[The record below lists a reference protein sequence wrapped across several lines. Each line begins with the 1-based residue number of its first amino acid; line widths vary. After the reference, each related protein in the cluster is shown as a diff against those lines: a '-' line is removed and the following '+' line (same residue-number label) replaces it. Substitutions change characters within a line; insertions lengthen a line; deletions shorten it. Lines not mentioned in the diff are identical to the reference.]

1 MADRQNCTA
10 EKKADLTIGLVGN
23 PNCGKTTLFNAL
35 TGSRLKTAN
44 WPGVTV
50 ERVEGELIYEGLLIR
65 IVDLP
70 GTYSLDSYT
79 IEEQITRKYVES
91 GEADVLINVADSSL
105 LERSLYLTL
114 QLLERKKPVVL
125 ALNMIDVVK
134 ARGMEIDEK
143 CLWEMLG
150 QIPIVSLSARK
161 GKGLENLLDAAVC
174 CQEKAGRAHP
184 VKNPVFGSRPG
195 NRSFDE
201 ESRYAC
207 IEKITENCLI
217 SGERENSVT
226 DIMDQYLTHRIL
238 GVPIFLG
245 IMMLVFFLTFT
256 AGDFLKK
263 YFQWG
268 LDGFSRTVL
277 SILQSS
283 HCADW
288 VTSLVIDGIV
298 AGVGG
303 ILTFLPNILILF
315 TALAILED
323 SGYMARAAY
332 VMNEIMGLAGLSGRA
347 FLPLLLGFGCTVPAV
362 MAARILPNA
371 KDRKRTIFIT
381 PFMSCSAKLPVYVL
395 FAGMF
400 FPDRALPV
408 MGSLYAAGLGAGIL
422 TAFFIHRGEKD
433 EENPLLIELPQYR
446 MPDARTVSVYVG
458 DKIRD
463 YLCKAGTT
471 IFIAS
476 IVLWFLLNTGV
487 TGFVTDIS
495 HSFAAMAGQMAEPL
509 FSPCGLGNWR
519 ITVALLS
526 GLSAKE
532 VVVSSL
538 SILYGIGNMSSPA
551 GMAELSGALAKEGFG
566 GLNAYGMLIFC
577 LFYTPCIAAIG
588 TVRKET
594 DSIICAAGMA
604 VFQFAVAWGA
614 AALIYQIG
622 RMLL

>member
-1 MADRQNCTA
+1 M
-10 EKKADLTIGLVGN
+10 
-23 PNCGKTTLFNAL
+23 
-35 TGSRLKTAN
+35 
-44 WPGVTV
+44 
-50 ERVEGELIYEGLLIR
+50 
-65 IVDLP
+65 
-70 GTYSLDSYT
+70 
-79 IEEQITRKYVES
+79 
-91 GEADVLINVADSSL
+91 
-105 LERSLYLTL
+105 
-114 QLLERKKPVVL
+114 
-125 ALNMIDVVK
+125 
-134 ARGMEIDEK
+134 
-143 CLWEMLG
+143 
-150 QIPIVSLSARK
+150 
-161 GKGLENLLDAAVC
+161 
-174 CQEKAGRAHP
+174 
-184 VKNPVFGSRPG
+184 
-195 NRSFDE
+195 
-201 ESRYAC
+201 
-207 IEKITENCLI
+207 
-217 SGERENSVT
+217 
-226 DIMDQYLTHRIL
+226 
-238 GVPIFLG
+238 
-245 IMMLVFFLTFT
+245 
-256 AGDFLKK
+256 
-263 YFQWG
+263 
-268 LDGFSRTVL
+268 DGFSRTVL

-509 FSPCGLGNWR
+509 FYPCGLGNWR

>member
-1 MADRQNCTA
+1 MADRKNCTA

-23 PNCGKTTLFNAL
+23 PNCGKTTLFNAF

-50 ERVEGELIYEGLLIR
+50 ERVEGELMYRGLRIR

-70 GTYSLDSYT
+70 GTYSLNSYT

-91 GEADVLINVADSSL
+91 GEADVIINVVDASL

-114 QLLERKKPVVL
+114 QLLERKRPVVL
-125 ALNMIDVVK
+125 ALNMIDAVK

-143 CLWEMLG
+143 CLSKMLG
-150 QIPIVSLSARK
+150 NILAVPVSARK
-161 GKGLENLLDAAVC
+161 EKGLENLLDAAVC
-174 CQEKAGRAHP
+174 CLERADRACSTAEP
-184 VKNPVFGSRPG
+184 GFENRTVSRT
-195 NRSFDE
+195 FDE
-201 ESRYAC
+201 GSGYAR
-207 IEKITENCLI
+207 IEKIVETCLI
-217 SGERENSVT
+217 SREKEISVT
-226 DIMDQYLTHRIL
+226 DTMDQYLTHQIL
-238 GVPIFLG
+238 GIPIFLG
-245 IMMLVFFLTFT
+245 IMMLVFFLTF
-256 AGDFLKK
+256 AVGDFFKG
-263 YFQWG
+263 YFESG
-268 LDGFSRTVL
+268 LDEFSRIVL
-277 SILQSS
+277 SLLQRS
-283 HCADW
+283 HCEDW
-288 VTSLVIDGIV
+288 AISLAVNGIV

-315 TALAILED
+315 TALAVLED

-362 MAARILPNA
+362 MAARILPDA
-371 KDRKRTIFIT
+371 RDRKRTIFIT

-395 FAGMF
+395 FVGMF
-400 FPDRALPV
+400 FPDRALVV
-408 MGSLYAAGLGAGIL
+408 MSSLYAAGLGTGIL
-422 TAFFIHRGEKD
+422 TAFLIHRGEKN

-446 MPDARTVSVYVG
+446 MPSVRNVSIYVG
-458 DKIRD
+458 DKIGD

-476 IVLWFLLNTGV
+476 ILLWFLLNTGV
-487 TGFVTDIS
+487 TGFVTDVS
-495 HSFAAMAGQMAEPL
+495 KSFAAMAGRAAEPL
-509 FSPCGLGNWR
+509 FRPCGLGNWR
-519 ITVALLS
+519 MTVALLS

-538 SILYGIGNMSSPA
+538 SILYGIGNMNSPG
-551 GMAELSGALAKEGFG
+551 GMAELSGALAGEGFG
-566 GLNAYGMLIFC
+566 CLNAYAMLLFC

-594 DSIICAAGMA
+594 GSIIYAAGMA
-604 VFQFAVAWGA
+604 VFQFAIAWGA
-614 AALIYQIG
+614 AVLIYQIG
-622 RMLL
+622 SILL

>member
-1 MADRQNCTA
+1 MADKQNRTA
-10 EKKADLTIGLVGN
+10 QKKADLIIGLVGN

-50 ERVEGELIYEGLLIR
+50 ERVEGELAYKGLGIR

-79 IEEQITRKYVES
+79 IEEQITRKYIDS
-91 GEADVLINVADSSL
+91 GEADVIINVADASL
-105 LERSLYLTL
+105 LERSLYLTQ
-114 QLLERKKPVVL
+114 QLLERKCPVIL
-125 ALNMIDVVK
+125 ALNMMDVAK
-134 ARGMEIDEK
+134 NQGIKIDEK
-143 CLWEMLG
+143 CLSEMLG
-150 QIPIVSLSARK
+150 QIPVISVSARK
-161 GKGLENLLDAAVC
+161 GKGLESLLSAAVSC
-174 CQEKAGRAHP
+174 PKRTI
-184 VKNPVFGSRPG
+184 
-195 NRSFDE
+195 NRTFRE

-207 IEKITENCLI
+207 IEKIIETCLI
-217 SGERENSVT
+217 SKEKEKSAT
-226 DIMDQYLTHRIL
+226 DIMDQYLTHHFL
-238 GVPIFLG
+238 GIPIFLG
-245 IMMLVFFLTFT
+245 IMMLIFFLTFSV
-256 AGDFLKK
+256 GDFFKG
-263 YFQWG
+263 YFESG
-268 LDGFSRTVL
+268 LDKFSRIVL
-277 SILQSS
+277 SFLQSS
-283 HCADW
+283 HCEDW
-288 VTSLVIDGIV
+288 VTSLVVDGIV

-315 TALAILED
+315 TALAVLED

-332 VMNEIMGLAGLSGRA
+332 VMDEIMGLAGLSGRA

-362 MAARILPNA
+362 MAARILPDA
-371 KDRKRTIFIT
+371 RDRKKTIFIT

-395 FAGMF
+395 FVGMF
-400 FPDRALPV
+400 FPAHAAMAV
-408 MGSLYAAGLGAGIL
+408 ASLYIIGLGTGIL
-422 TAFFIHRGEKD
+422 TAFFIHKGDRD

-446 MPDARTVSVYVG
+446 MPDVRNVSIYVG
-458 DKIRD
+458 DKVRD

-476 IVLWFLLNTGV
+476 IALWFLLNTGV
-487 TGFVTDIS
+487 TGFVTDVS
-495 HSFAAMAGQMAEPL
+495 FSFAAMAGRMAEP
-509 FSPCGLGNWR
+509 FFCPCGLGNWR

-538 SILYGIGNMSSPA
+538 SILYGIGNMNSSG
-551 GMAELSGALAKEGFG
+551 GMAELSEALAREEFG
-566 GLNAYGMLIFC
+566 CLNACAMLIFC

-594 DSIICAAGMA
+594 GSIICAAEMA

-622 RMLL
+622 CILL